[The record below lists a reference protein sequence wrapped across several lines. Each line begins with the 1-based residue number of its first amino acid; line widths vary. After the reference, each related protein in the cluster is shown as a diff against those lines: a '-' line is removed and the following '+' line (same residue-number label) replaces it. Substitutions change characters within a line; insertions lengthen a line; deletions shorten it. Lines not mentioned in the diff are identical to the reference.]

1 MRPHQRTGWLVI
13 AAVIALVFAVAM
25 AFMSCGGEGIQAPA
39 SVGPDDDHACP
50 AADDVLRA
58 AEAQLDAGTFD
69 PLRPHIEQVLV
80 ADEGLRTI
88 LNLTS
93 LVLPGVEPEVA
104 TTLAGVASD
113 PEADET
119 LATLKPHL
127 IRVLEYLHGSSVEL
141 PGPHPEP
148 LAAAPAGG
156 VNCDPVDNV
165 RLVREL
171 LAVQVRRGA
180 PGSGVTWQLA
190 PPGEGE
196 QSFLGALVDAVD
208 RAQKVP
214 AFSSLLERIAIER
227 DGDAPGEGGDIV
239 VGREAFIVLAKLF
252 AANTAA
258 PDFELQ
264 PLRELLEQVFI
275 PLLDGDAAADSIFDE
290 LLDLL
295 AVIVDERAETFAAIQ
310 TFTGCLNRHDSEA
323 AIPAMLYD
331 YLSVDA
337 FSVEG
342 LLTDLADSID
352 GERAGDYRVASV
364 AVLDALLAHPEA
376 LDDATTVVGAFM
388 AADVVPTVL
397 DVVLSLRGT
406 GVLTDLLGFVDTLL
420 SCRELAP

>member
-1 MRPHQRTGWLVI
+1 MTSLQRAGWLMT
-13 AAVIALVFAVAM
+13 AVLTALI
-25 AFMSCGGEGIQAPA
+25 SCGGEGIPAPA
-39 SVGPDDDHACP
+39 SPGPTDDHACP
-50 AADDVLRA
+50 AADDVLNS

-69 PLRPHIEQVLV
+69 PLRPHIEQILV
-80 ADEGLRTI
+80 DGEGLRTV

-93 LVLPGVEPEVA
+93 LVLPGIEPDVA
-104 TTLAGVASD
+104 TTLLGAASD

-119 LATLKPHL
+119 LTLLKPHL
-127 IRVLEYLHGSSVEL
+127 IRVLQYVDGSSAEL

-148 LAAAPAGG
+148 LAAAHAVV

-171 LAVQVRRGA
+171 LAVEVRRGA

-190 PPGEGE
+190 SAGEGE
-196 QSFLGALVDAVD
+196 QSLLGALIEAVD

-239 VGREAFIVLAKLF
+239 VGREAFIVLAQLF
-252 AANTAA
+252 AANAAA

-275 PLLDGDAAADSIFDE
+275 PLLDGDVAAEAILDE

-310 TFTGCLNRHDSEA
+310 TFTGCVNRHDREA

-342 LLTDLADSID
+342 LLTDLAGAVD
-352 GERAGDYRVASV
+352 GEQAGDYRLAAV

-420 SCRELAP
+420 TCRELAP